1 MFITGYR
8 LTFFT
13 MSESALY
20 QPSAFYFKVIF
31 GTAKSSADNS
41 FQEVSGITSELEID
55 PIEEGGENRFK
66 HSLPKRIKHG
76 NLVLKRGIADKT
88 SPLIK
93 WCMAVLE
100 GDMSA
105 AIVPETI
112 KIHLLNEKGDPVRGW
127 TVDNAFPVKWNID
140 GFNSTKSEVAVET
153 IELAYNTLKRD
164 V

>member
-1 MFITGYR
+1 
-8 LTFFT
+8 
-13 MSESALY
+13 
-20 QPSAFYFKVIF
+20 
-31 GTAKSSADNS
+31 
-41 FQEVSGITSELEID
+41 
-55 PIEEGGENRFK
+55 
-66 HSLPKRIKHG
+66 
-76 NLVLKRGIADKT
+76 
-88 SPLIK
+88 
-93 WCMAVLE
+93 MAVLE